1 MIKERKGGGLIFLKL
16 IFYFQHLARIWYDYD
31 HDLTLKLVAMQ
42 VTRQPFGKR
51 KGEGKSLFFKMFGH
65 FPQDLRTILTH
76 FLRQAFS
83 TFSNSALEK
92 SAT

>member
-1 MIKERKGGGLIFLKL
+1 MIKERKGEGGLIFLKL
-16 IFYFQHLARIWYDYD
+16 IFYFQHLARVWYDYD

-65 FPQDLRTILTH
+65 FFPRFTH
-76 FLRQAFS
+76 YFDAF
-83 TFSNSALEK
+83 F
-92 SAT
+92 ATGV